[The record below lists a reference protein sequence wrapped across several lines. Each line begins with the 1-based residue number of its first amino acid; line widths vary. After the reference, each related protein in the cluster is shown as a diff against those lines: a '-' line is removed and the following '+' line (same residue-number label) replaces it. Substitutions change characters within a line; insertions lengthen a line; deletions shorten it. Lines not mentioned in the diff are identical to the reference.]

1 MEGVVL
7 GISIIGTFSIL
18 LFNQYKIRKALN
30 QESNLL
36 KENLNHVAGAIVGL
50 SELLEEADQVIEEAS
65 RIPTA
70 GEMIQQMIMSFISQK
85 MQPVLSPL
93 DSVQNTISHVGP
105 QAETWPEERQNEKA
119 QEEQNIKEL

>member
-7 GISIIGTFSIL
+7 GICIIGTFSIL
-18 LFNQYKIRKALN
+18 VFNQYKIRKALN

-70 GEMIQQMIMSFISQK
+70 GEMIQQML
-85 MQPVLSPL
+85 LSL
-93 DSVQNTISHVGP
+93 LLKKLNLTL
-105 QAETWPEERQNEKA
+105 N
-119 QEEQNIKEL
+119 